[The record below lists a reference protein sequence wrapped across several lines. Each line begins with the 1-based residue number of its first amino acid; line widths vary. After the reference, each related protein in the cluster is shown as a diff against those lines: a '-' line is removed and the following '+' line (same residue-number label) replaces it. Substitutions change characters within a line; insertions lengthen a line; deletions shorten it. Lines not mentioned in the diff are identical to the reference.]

1 MLSGTQSWRDSP
13 QAGSAVAQPDI
24 IQGTTSRAPGWPSP
38 LPTVA
43 LGCSSSSNWCCSHQH
58 TALLLPARNSCPA
71 RFPVTHQLCGHGSFT
86 VWCFPQP
93 SLASPA
99 PALEFAI
106 WLQPG
111 AQLHDP
117 SSPLGLGCRL
127 FFPCSFQHKKN
138 SFFPTLLVDKK
149 QVKNSCK
156 FWGVFLLFCKRK
168 RAGSWAFPQIL
179 LHEMDVLEK
188 RKSTA
193 GELTWRGCRAA
204 LWVGVCT
211 SAGLSSATSFS
222 ASPHLHQQDIQ
233 AQPHQSILLAL
244 KHESVCTSSR

>member
-1 MLSGTQSWRDSP
+1 M
-13 QAGSAVAQPDI
+13 
-24 IQGTTSRAPGWPSP
+24 
-38 LPTVA
+38 
-43 LGCSSSSNWCCSHQH
+43 SSSQ
-58 TALLLPARNSCPA
+58 
-71 RFPVTHQLCGHGSFT
+71 
-86 VWCFPQP
+86 
-93 SLASPA
+93 
-99 PALEFAI
+99 
-106 WLQPG
+106 
-111 AQLHDP
+111 QLH
-117 SSPLGLGCRL
+117 SNETVLIGKTSVIFYSHTGHRLSCILSLWGLRL
-127 FFPCSFQHKKN
+127 WQLIRMAVKKH
-138 SFFPTLLVDKK
+138 KK
-149 QVKNSCK
+149 QVKNSCN

-204 LWVGVCT
+204 LWVGVCK